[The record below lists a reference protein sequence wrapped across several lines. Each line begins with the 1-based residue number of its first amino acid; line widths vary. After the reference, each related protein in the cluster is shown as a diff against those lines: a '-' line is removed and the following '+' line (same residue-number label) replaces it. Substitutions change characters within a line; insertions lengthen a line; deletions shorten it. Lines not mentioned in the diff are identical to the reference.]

1 MLATRTLAAVALAA
15 LAALGA
21 PAAAAA
27 ARVIAPPG
35 NSGVGQYVEVVPTA
49 GGGVPVGGAQPG
61 KGPVLPAS
69 TVRRLTASGPEGKAL
84 AAFAQSTG
92 TPTGSGAHRPSS
104 AAKQPSPSGLRSSAQ
119 YPVLRG
125 TPHGS
130 AGGLGLGLP
139 LVLGAIALVGAALA
153 VGRRVR
159 SAS

>member
-1 MLATRTLAAVALAA
+1 MRAPPRTLVAVAVAA

-27 ARVIAPPG
+27 KRVIAPPG

-69 TVRRLTASGPEGKAL
+69 TVHRLAASGPEGKAL
-84 AAFAQSTG
+84 EAFAQSTG
-92 TPTGSGAHRPSS
+92 TPTGSRPHRP
-104 AAKQPSPSGLRSSAQ
+104 PSPANQ
-119 YPVLRG
+119 PVLRG
-125 TPHGS
+125 TLHGS

-139 LVLGAIALVGAALA
+139 LVLGAIALAGAALA
-153 VGRRVR
+153 VGRRAR
-159 SAS
+159 SAG

>member
-1 MLATRTLAAVALAA
+1 MLAPPRTLAAVALAA

-69 TVRRLTASGPEGKAL
+69 TVRRLAASGPEGKAL

-92 TPTGSGAHRPSS
+92 TPT

-125 TPHGS
+125 TPRGS
-130 AGGLGLGLP
+130 TGGLGLGLP
-139 LVLGAIALVGAALA
+139 LVLGAIALAGAALA
-153 VGRRVR
+153 VGRRAR